1 MITYKQFIQENMGTT
16 FGEYPYQYNTLENPT
31 DRGKDGN
38 VDYNRMNN
46 KFQSI
51 QDEIKNIIVSKNPK
65 WEETDIEKRLQEFF
79 KLGGNKL
86 EQIRSISDNC
96 KDIKK
101 CAKEI
106 YDKYIQNIKINN
118 GNDSINDVQQ
128 DSIMED
134 IEIEEFKDNN
144 NENEIDP
151 FDEEDWE
158 EDDFSLDN
166 IYEFIKEK
174 IGNAKRYRQPFSND
188 EPSKRSV
195 SFWYNDRKYLIDRN
209 EKTDNINL
217 MRLDGMSKSI
227 IVTSFDD
234 IIVKLETLVQPKD
247 DNILGYFI
255 CDSYRSFLTKGYCK
269 DFYNERKP
277 KLYKK
282 YKDASIKLS
291 KSFYDDSDYAVIELK
306 KNGDVLIIK

>member
-38 VDYNRMNN
+38 VDYNQMNN

-65 WEETDIEKRLQEFF
+65 WEETDIENRLQEFF

-134 IEIEEFKDNN
+134 IEIEEFEGNTKL
-144 NENEIDP
+144 EPTEEKEKYQTQMLEEIIKLLELSQLS
-151 FDEEDWE
+151 DEEYEKHLKDE
-158 EDDFSLDN
+158 EL
-166 IYEFIKEK
+166 
-174 IGNAKRYRQPFSND
+174 
-188 EPSKRSV
+188 
-195 SFWYNDRKYLIDRN
+195 
-209 EKTDNINL
+209 
-217 MRLDGMSKSI
+217 
-227 IVTSFDD
+227 
-234 IIVKLETLVQPKD
+234 
-247 DNILGYFI
+247 
-255 CDSYRSFLTKGYCK
+255 
-269 DFYNERKP
+269 
-277 KLYKK
+277 
-282 YKDASIKLS
+282 
-291 KSFYDDSDYAVIELK
+291 
-306 KNGDVLIIK
+306 